1 MLKPTVFTFLLVILS
16 CPLVS
21 AQKSPEGP
29 YPIDP
34 ASERQEGVPEGKL
47 IRGTFSDSKIFPGTT
62 RKYAIY
68 VPQQYK
74 RSRAACLMVVQDGLK
89 FIRENGDWKLPI
101 VFDNLIHSG
110 EMPVTIGL
118 FLEPGVVPATNE
130 NALARYNRSF
140 EYDAVDDRYAKFL
153 LNEML
158 PLVEKDFRISK
169 LPDDWAIC
177 GSSSGGIAA
186 FNVAWQRP
194 DKFRRVCTTVGTY
207 IGLRGAHEMSTL
219 VRKAEPK
226 PLRVFL
232 QDGSHDLNI
241 YCGDWWV
248 ANQGMLS
255 ALEFSGYEVNHIWG
269 EGGHNGKHGGAI
281 FPDAMRWL
289 WMDWPKAVKTHYDQ
303 SRSRANE
310 ILIEGQDW
318 ELVSKDK
325 DFLGAVAV
333 DKNGNVFYVDRLAGK
348 VYKLDADGNES
359 LFWQPKKEQESGGA
373 DKARDAAGNSKK
385 NLTKG
390 GVKINGIALGPKG
403 QVYVCLFAQ
412 GKVVEL
418 DADGTVTSTLKSG
431 VMPGGVVAANDGTV
445 YFTDLKTRS
454 VWMKSPDGEAK
465 VAGKG
470 FSGLTGIA
478 LSPDQSLVL
487 VSDYAGRYVWSSQRA
502 DDGKLLH
509 IQPYF
514 HIHSPPASIDVR
526 PRSEGMCVAKSGW
539 LLVATGLGIQVC
551 DQPGRVN
558 FIISSPNNR
567 RYPTDI
573 AFGGPDGQTL
583 YAVCGGRMFKRK
595 LKLTGA
601 QPWDTPVK
609 PPKPGL

>member
-1 MLKPTVFTFLLVILS
+1 MHKHLLFTFILS
-16 CPLVS
+16 ICFYPLVFG
-21 AQKSPEGP
+21 QKFAEGL
-29 YPIDP
+29 YETDP

-47 IRGTFSDSKIFPGTT
+47 IHGTFSGSKIFPGTT

-89 FIRENGDWKLPI
+89 FTRENGDWKLPI

-118 FLEPGVVPATNE
+118 FVEPGVVPAANE
-130 NALARYNRSF
+130 RALARYNRSF
-140 EYDAVDDRYAKFL
+140 EYDAVDDRYVRFL
-153 LNEML
+153 LNELL
-158 PLVEKDFRISK
+158 PLVEKEYRISK
-169 LPDDWAIC
+169 LPDDRAIC

-186 FNVAWQRP
+186 FNAAWQRP

-207 IGLRGAHEMSTL
+207 IGLRGAHEVSVL
-219 VRKAEPK
+219 VRKSEPK

-241 YCGDWWV
+241 YCGDWWI

-269 EGGHNGKHGGAI
+269 DGGHNGKHGGAI

-289 WMDWPKAVKTHYDQ
+289 WKDWPKSVQTHYDQ
-303 SRSRANE
+303 SLSRVNDM
-310 ILIEGQDW
+310 LIDDQDW

-325 DFLGAVAV
+325 DFLGAVAT
-333 DKNGNVFYVDRLAGK
+333 DSNGNAFYSDRLAGK
-348 VYKLDADGNES
+348 IYKLDVDGSET
-359 LFWQPKKEQESGGA
+359 LFWPPNEDGKP
-373 DKARDAAGNSKK
+373 RDARKAVDDPKGKQPS
-385 NLTKG
+385 G
-390 GVKINGIALGPKG
+390 GVKINGIAVGANG
-403 QVYVCLFAQ
+403 HVYVCLFAQ
-412 GKVVEL
+412 GKVIEL
-418 DADGTVTSTLKSG
+418 AADGSVVSTLKSG
-431 VMPGGVVAANDGTV
+431 VKPSGVVAAHDGTV
-445 YFTDLKTRS
+445 YFTDVKTRS
-454 VWMKSPDGEAK
+454 VWMRTPGGKIK
-465 VAGKG
+465 LAGKG
-470 FSGLTGIA
+470 FSGSTGIT

-487 VSDYAGRYVWSSQRA
+487 VSDFAGRYVWSSQRA
-502 DDGKLLH
+502 EDGGLRH

-514 HIHSPPASIDVR
+514 HIHTPGASVDVR

-539 LLVATGLGIQVC
+539 LLVATALGIQVC

-558 FIISSPNNR
+558 FIISSPNNG

-573 AFGGPDGQTL
+573 AFGGSDGQTL

-595 LKLTGA
+595 VKLTGA
-601 QPWDTPVK
+601 HPWDTPVK
-609 PPKPGL
+609 PAKPRL